1 MYQRTE
7 PRNGYDVITTVD
19 DTGNYEQVA
28 KWPDGSITS
37 RYKMNL
43 LQIGWGS
50 VKEFLQERRGF
61 VKV

>member
-7 PRNGYDVITTVD
+7 HRNGYDVITTVD
-19 DTGNYEQVA
+19 NNGNYEQVT
-28 KWPDGSITS
+28 KWSDGTIAS

-50 VKEFLQERRGF
+50 VKEFLRERKGF
-61 VKV
+61 VAI